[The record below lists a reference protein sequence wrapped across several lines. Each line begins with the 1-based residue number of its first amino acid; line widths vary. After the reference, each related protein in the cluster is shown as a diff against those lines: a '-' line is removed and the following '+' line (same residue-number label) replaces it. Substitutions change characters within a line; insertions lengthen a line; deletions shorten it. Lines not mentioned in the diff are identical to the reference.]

1 MNSCSNLPIE
11 LTERVLYIVCN
22 ILVRLGYFVGLNKP
36 SLQPNKSLKFL
47 GLVIDSCKQT
57 FLIPDEKKVTFA
69 KMRGHNL
76 VRQDVDLLTLQK
88 FAGKCISFML
98 AVPSAKLF
106 LREVNRAIRMAS
118 KKSKSIK
125 MSKDLRDEIRY

>member
-22 ILVRLGYFVGLNKP
+22 ILVRLGYFVGLKKTIT
-36 SLQPNKSLKFL
+36 SNKSLKFL

-69 KMRGHNL
+69 KMRGHIL

-106 LREVNRAIRMAS
+106 IREVNRAIRMAS

>member
-22 ILVRLGYFVGLNKP
+22 ILVRLGYFVGLKKTIT
-36 SLQPNKSLKFL
+36 SNKSLKFL

-69 KMRGHNL
+69 KMRGHIL
-76 VRQDVDLLTLQK
+76 VRQDVDLLTLQT

-106 LREVNRAIRMAS
+106 IREVNRAIRMAS

>member
-22 ILVRLGYFVGLNKP
+22 ILVRLGYFVGLKKTIT
-36 SLQPNKSLKFL
+36 SNKSLKFL

-69 KMRGHNL
+69 KMRGHIL

-106 LREVNRAIRMAS
+106 IREVNRAIRMAS

-125 MSKDLRDEIRY
+125 NVQGPQG

>member
-22 ILVRLGYFVGLNKP
+22 ILVRLGYFVGLKKTIT
-36 SLQPNKSLKFL
+36 SNKSLKFL

-69 KMRGHNL
+69 KMRGHIL
-76 VRQDVDLLTLQK
+76 VRQDVDLLTLQT

>member
-22 ILVRLGYFVGLNKP
+22 ILVRLGYFVGLKKTIT
-36 SLQPNKSLKFL
+36 SNKSLKFL

-69 KMRGHNL
+69 KMRGHIL
-76 VRQDVDLLTLQK
+76 VIQDVDLLTLQK

-106 LREVNRAIRMAS
+106 IRGVNRAIRMAS

>member
-22 ILVRLGYFVGLNKP
+22 ILVRLGYFVGLKKTIT
-36 SLQPNKSLKFL
+36 SNKSLKFL

-69 KMRGHNL
+69 KMRGHIL

-106 LREVNRAIRMAS
+106 IREVNRAIKMAS

>member
-22 ILVRLGYFVGLNKP
+22 ILVRLGYFVGLKKTIT
-36 SLQPNKSLKFL
+36 SNKSLKFL

-69 KMRGHNL
+69 KMRGHIL

-106 LREVNRAIRMAS
+106 IREVNRAIRMAS

-125 MSKDLRDEIRY
+125 MSTDLRDEIRY

>member
-22 ILVRLGYFVGLNKP
+22 ILVRLGYFVGLKKTIT
-36 SLQPNKSLKFL
+36 SNKSLKFL

-69 KMRGHNL
+69 KMRGHIL

-88 FAGKCISFML
+88 FAVKCISFML

-106 LREVNRAIRMAS
+106 IREVNRAIRMAS

>member
-22 ILVRLGYFVGLNKP
+22 ILVRLGYFVGLKKP

-69 KMRGHNL
+69 KMRGHIL

-106 LREVNRAIRMAS
+106 IREVNRAIRMAS
-118 KKSKSIK
+118 KKK
-125 MSKDLRDEIRY
+125 

>member
-22 ILVRLGYFVGLNKP
+22 ILVRLGYFVGLKKTIT
-36 SLQPNKSLKFL
+36 SNKSLKFL

-69 KMRGHNL
+69 KMRGHIL
-76 VRQDVDLLTLQK
+76 VIQDVDLLTLQK

-106 LREVNRAIRMAS
+106 IREVNRAIRMAS

>member
-22 ILVRLGYFVGLNKP
+22 ILVRLGYFVGLKK
-36 SLQPNKSLKFL
+36 SSSLKFL

-57 FLIPDEKKVTFA
+57 FLIPDEKKITFA
-69 KMRGHNL
+69 KMRGHIL

-106 LREVNRAIRMAS
+106 IREVNRAIRMAS

>member
-22 ILVRLGYFVGLNKP
+22 ILVRLGYFVGLKKTIT
-36 SLQPNKSLKFL
+36 SNKSIKFL

-69 KMRGHNL
+69 KMRGHIL

-106 LREVNRAIRMAS
+106 IREVNRAIRMAS

>member
-22 ILVRLGYFVGLNKP
+22 ILVRLGYFVGLKKTIT
-36 SLQPNKSLKFL
+36 SNKSLKFL

-57 FLIPDEKKVTFA
+57 FLVPDEKKVTFA
-69 KMRGHNL
+69 KMRGHIL

-106 LREVNRAIRMAS
+106 IREVNRAIRMAS

-125 MSKDLRDEIRY
+125 MSKDLRNEIRY

>member
-22 ILVRLGYFVGLNKP
+22 ILVRLGYFVGLKKTIT
-36 SLQPNKSLKFL
+36 SNKSLKFL
-47 GLVIDSCKQT
+47 GLVIDSCKP

-69 KMRGHNL
+69 KMRGHIL

-106 LREVNRAIRMAS
+106 IREVNRAIRMAS

-125 MSKDLRDEIRY
+125 MSEDLRDEIRY

>member
-22 ILVRLGYFVGLNKP
+22 ILVRLGYFVGLKKTIT
-36 SLQPNKSLKFL
+36 SNKSLKFL

-69 KMRGHNL
+69 KMRGHIL
-76 VRQDVDLLTLQK
+76 VRQDVDLFTLQK

-106 LREVNRAIRMAS
+106 IREVNRAIRMAS

>member
-22 ILVRLGYFVGLNKP
+22 ILVRLGYFVGLKKTIT
-36 SLQPNKSLKFL
+36 SNKSIKFL

-69 KMRGHNL
+69 KMRGHIL

-88 FAGKCISFML
+88 FAGKCVSFML

-106 LREVNRAIRMAS
+106 IREVNRAIRMAS

>member
-1 MNSCSNLPIE
+1 
-11 LTERVLYIVCN
+11 
-22 ILVRLGYFVGLNKP
+22 
-36 SLQPNKSLKFL
+36 
-47 GLVIDSCKQT
+47 
-57 FLIPDEKKVTFA
+57 
-69 KMRGHNL
+69 MRGHIL

-106 LREVNRAIRMAS
+106 IRGVNRAIRMAS

>member
-22 ILVRLGYFVGLNKP
+22 ILVRLGYFVGLKKTIT
-36 SLQPNKSLKFL
+36 SNKSLKFL

-57 FLIPDEKKVTFA
+57 FLIPDEKKFTFA
-69 KMRGHNL
+69 KMRGHIL

-106 LREVNRAIRMAS
+106 IREVNRAIRMAS

>member
-22 ILVRLGYFVGLNKP
+22 ILVRLGYFVGLKKS

-69 KMRGHNL
+69 EMRGHIL

-106 LREVNRAIRMAS
+106 IREVNRAIRMAS
-118 KKSKSIK
+118 KKK
-125 MSKDLRDEIRY
+125 

>member
-1 MNSCSNLPIE
+1 MNSCSNFPIE

-22 ILVRLGYFVGLNKP
+22 ILVRLGYFVGLKKTIT
-36 SLQPNKSLKFL
+36 SNKSLKFL

-69 KMRGHNL
+69 KMRGHIL
-76 VRQDVDLLTLQK
+76 VIQDVDLLTLQK

-106 LREVNRAIRMAS
+106 IREVNRAIRMAS

>member
-1 MNSCSNLPIE
+1 
-11 LTERVLYIVCN
+11 
-22 ILVRLGYFVGLNKP
+22 
-36 SLQPNKSLKFL
+36 
-47 GLVIDSCKQT
+47 
-57 FLIPDEKKVTFA
+57 
-69 KMRGHNL
+69 MRGHIL
-76 VRQDVDLLTLQK
+76 VRQDVYLLTLQK

-106 LREVNRAIRMAS
+106 IREVNRAIRMAS

>member
-22 ILVRLGYFVGLNKP
+22 ILVRLGYFVGLKKTIT
-36 SLQPNKSLKFL
+36 SNKSLKFL

-69 KMRGHNL
+69 KMRGHIL

-106 LREVNRAIRMAS
+106 IRGVNRAIRMAS